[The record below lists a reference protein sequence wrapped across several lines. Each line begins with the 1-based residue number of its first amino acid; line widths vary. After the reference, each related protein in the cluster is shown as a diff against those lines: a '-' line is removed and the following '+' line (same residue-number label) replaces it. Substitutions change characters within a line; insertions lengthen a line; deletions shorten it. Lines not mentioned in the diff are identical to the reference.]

1 AIHGSLITPTPKH
14 YSLTL
19 CKNQLS
25 QLESLE
31 QLQKYAT
38 DWQTTLMVETQCASF
53 VASAPGMAQRP
64 NRVRKT
70 RRGKNDTSVLGHTHS
85 LLVTFACCFTCRV
98 MCMFETQRTAS
109 LCGRAARAPRLIT

>member
-1 AIHGSLITPTPKH
+1 MPCFGAGVNPSMNPSRVQLRRYAIHGSLITPTPKH

-38 DWQTTLMVETQCASF
+38 DWQTTSLVETQCAGF

-70 RRGKNDTSVLGHTHS
+70 R
-85 LLVTFACCFTCRV
+85 
-98 MCMFETQRTAS
+98 
-109 LCGRAARAPRLIT
+109 

>member
-1 AIHGSLITPTPKH
+1 MNPSRVQLRRYAINGSLITPTPKH

-38 DWQTTLMVETQCASF
+38 DWQTTLMVKTQCAGF

-70 RRGKNDTSVLGHTHS
+70 R
-85 LLVTFACCFTCRV
+85 
-98 MCMFETQRTAS
+98 
-109 LCGRAARAPRLIT
+109 